1 MKQTKEQTAIAN
13 KIKKWLKT
21 AEETQTETRYFGLP
35 ITRLTSIKSFCKNDL
50 HSAQQ
55 FALFIIQRI
64 FQKMNE
70 MSCPEWSSVE
80 DWNIDKKL
88 IADSINQMKNYLQTP
103 SSEGKQVFRTLLKEI
118 ENRQGDDIRRVHW
131 NTIHFVRSGY
141 LLKLEYGLRC
151 FIDYDYPY
159 WVYKLA
165 REYVEEKDGITTE
178 SVPMLLEISEFWCQY
193 YFGQSLREKFSNL
206 VPKKV

>member
-35 ITRLTSIKSFCKNDL
+35 ITRLTSIKSLCKNDL

-103 SSEGKQVFRTLLKEI
+103 SSEGKEVFRTLLKEI

-178 SVPMLLEISEFWCQY
+178 SVPMLLEIAEFWCQY

>member
-21 AEETQTETRYFGLP
+21 AEETKTETRYFGLP
-35 ITRLTSIKSFCKNDL
+35 ITRLTSIKSLCKNDL

-55 FALFIIQRI
+55 FALFITQRI

-70 MSCPEWSSVE
+70 MSCPEWSYVE

-178 SVPMLLEISEFWCQY
+178 SVPMLLEIAEFWCQY